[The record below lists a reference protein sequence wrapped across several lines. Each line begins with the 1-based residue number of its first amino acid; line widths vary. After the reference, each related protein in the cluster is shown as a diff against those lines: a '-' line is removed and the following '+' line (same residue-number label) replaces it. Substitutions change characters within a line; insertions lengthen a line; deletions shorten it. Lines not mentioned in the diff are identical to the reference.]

1 MYIEEAKNFVGTQV
15 EIHGWLYNSRSSGKI
30 IFLIVRDGTGIMQAV
45 VSRNDVSEEL
55 FQRAGKL
62 TQESSIIVKGIVH
75 NEKRA
80 PGGYELILTD
90 LSIVQIADDYPITPK
105 EHGVGFL
112 MDNRH
117 LWLRSRRQWA
127 ILRIRA
133 GIEKALMDFF
143 NGRGFTMVDAP
154 ILTPNACEGSTTLFE
169 TDYFG
174 EKAFLSQS
182 GQLYMEAAAIAL
194 GKVYCFGPTFRA
206 EKSKTRRHLME
217 FWMLEPEVAYI
228 TFEEN
233 LKLQEDMIVFVVKSI
248 LENYRSELEIIE
260 RDVKPLER
268 IEAPFPRLH
277 YRDAIEI
284 LQKKGYNIKFGDD
297 FGGDEE
303 TVLAETFERPVFVH
317 HFPASIKAFYMQPDF
332 DDPETVLAADLLA
345 PEGYGEIIGG
355 SQRIHDYELLLRR
368 MKENN
373 LSLEDYK
380 WYLEL
385 RKYGSV
391 PHGGFGI
398 GLERTLAWIAKLP
411 HVRETIPF
419 PRLFEKI
426 YP

>member
-1 MYIEEAKNFVGTQV
+1 MYIEEARNFVDQNV
-15 EIHGWLYNSRSSGKI
+15 EIKGWLYNSRSSGKI

-45 VSRNDVSEEL
+45 VSKSEVGEEL
-55 FQRAGKL
+55 FEMAKSL
-62 TQESSIIVKGIVH
+62 TQESSIIVKGKVH
-75 NEKRA
+75 SEERA
-80 PGGYELILTD
+80 PGGFELNVSEISVVQLTD
-90 LSIVQIADDYPITPK
+90 EYPITPK

-143 NGRGFTMVDAP
+143 NARGFTMVDAP

-182 GQLYMEAAAIAL
+182 GQLYMEAAAMAL

-233 LKLQEDMIVFVVKSI
+233 LKLQEDMIVYVVEHI
-248 LENYRSELEIIE
+248 LTNYISELEVIE
-260 RDVKPLER
+260 RDIKPLEK

-277 YRDAIEI
+277 Y
-284 LQKKGYNIKFGDD
+284 
-297 FGGDEE
+297 
-303 TVLAETFERPVFVH
+303 
-317 HFPASIKAFYMQPDF
+317 
-332 DDPETVLAADLLA
+332 
-345 PEGYGEIIGG
+345 
-355 SQRIHDYELLLRR
+355 
-368 MKENN
+368 
-373 LSLEDYK
+373 
-380 WYLEL
+380 
-385 RKYGSV
+385 
-391 PHGGFGI
+391 
-398 GLERTLAWIAKLP
+398 
-411 HVRETIPF
+411 
-419 PRLFEKI
+419 
-426 YP
+426 